1 MGSEGLEAGRTPYVY
16 LPHATEFLHRALR
29 APQRTLSSLLRC
41 LTPQAFAHSEVGRDM
56 AKQLAMEPYTHEL
69 QVRGGVRVRGYAV
82 EG

>member
-1 MGSEGLEAGRTPYVY
+1 
-16 LPHATEFLHRALR
+16 
-29 APQRTLSSLLRC
+29 
-41 LTPQAFAHSEVGRDM
+41 M